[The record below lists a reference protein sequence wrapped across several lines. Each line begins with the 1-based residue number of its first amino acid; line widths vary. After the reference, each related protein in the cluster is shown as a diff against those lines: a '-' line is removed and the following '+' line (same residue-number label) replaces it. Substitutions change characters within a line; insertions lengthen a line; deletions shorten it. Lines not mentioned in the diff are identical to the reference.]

1 MPIWVPSVLSKRLL
15 LAAHQPS
22 VPSMAGCPKQMSAY
36 RQWALGAGSWLTA
49 QTMHSQPFRVI
60 ALLPEVVV
68 DVSDHLEAVVLQLRG
83 RLSRRCKVRIHEYI
97 AKCLANTGRALID
110 LSHLHCSQTEL
121 LMVFPTALA
130 AAGGWP
136 SARLVLFS
144 ASTAVRSAL
153 VSVRIPDTVPLAA
166 DVASAYALLD
176 QRPLRVRRHRDLP
189 AHPRAAAGA
198 RMLVREAGAA
208 WLLPPEVA
216 ETAELLASEL
226 VSNAVEHAHTPSR
239 LTLTYT
245 GAVLYLAV
253 RDYCPCPA
261 PVRPRLLKITPARG
275 RGLHLVA
282 MLAKAWS
289 VDWHPDGKTVWAS
302 LAVDAP
308 R

>member
-1 MPIWVPSVLSKRLL
+1 
-15 LAAHQPS
+15 
-22 VPSMAGCPKQMSAY
+22 
-36 RQWALGAGSWLTA
+36 
-49 QTMHSQPFRVI
+49 MHSQPSRLI

-68 DVSDHLEAVVLQLRG
+68 DVSDHLDAVVLQLRG
-83 RLSRRCKVRIHEYI
+83 RLSRRGKVRIREYI
-97 AKCLANTGRALID
+97 AKSLANTGRALID
-110 LSHLHCSQTEL
+110 LSGLHCSQTEL

-136 SARLVLFS
+136 SARLVLFGAS
-144 ASTAVRSAL
+144 AAVRSAL

-166 DVASAYALLD
+166 GVASAYALLD

-198 RMLVREAGAA
+198 RMLVREASAA
-208 WLLPPEVA
+208 WSLPPEVG
-216 ETAELLASEL
+216 ETAELVASEL
-226 VSNAVEHAHTPSR
+226 VSNAVDHAHTPSR
-239 LTLTYT
+239 LTLTYI
-245 GAVLYLAV
+245 GALLYIAV

-261 PVRPRLLKITPARG
+261 PVRPRLQELGAFRG

-282 MLAKAWS
+282 VLAKAWS

-302 LAVDAP
+302 LAIDAP